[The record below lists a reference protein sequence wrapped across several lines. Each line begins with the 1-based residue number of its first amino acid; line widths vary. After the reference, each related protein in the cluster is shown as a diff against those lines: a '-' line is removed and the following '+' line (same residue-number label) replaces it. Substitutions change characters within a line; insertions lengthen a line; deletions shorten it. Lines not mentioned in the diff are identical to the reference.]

1 MKEEVERLKSDQSV
15 LQENMQKSS
24 EESSQHTNMLE
35 QRIQELDSQK
45 AVSILV
51 ITSKVLLTIQEQKTL
66 LDEPK

>member
-1 MKEEVERLKSDQSV
+1 MERLKSDQSV

-66 LDEPK
+66 PKVPK

>member
-1 MKEEVERLKSDQSV
+1 MERLKSDQSV

-51 ITSKVLLTIQEQKTL
+51 ITSKVL
-66 LDEPK
+66 

>member
-1 MKEEVERLKSDQSV
+1 MERLKSDQSV